1 MTEEEHTMAAFSR
14 LGFYQEVN
22 RRLVQMAA
30 NLGLGTQIL
39 DIGSGTGAVTRLI
52 VQMVAKVPG
61 VTIFAVEP
69 SQSAIDEAQKQLGHS
84 GFLGSVEFIKSRAE
98 EMVRSVKW
106 RLSNPA
112 DSAFFCNAIHMVRDK
127 EEALRNIREL
137 LHPGS
142 VLAINSSF
150 FEGCQPPGTDSF
162 YRKWVGIC
170 LRRLREMG
178 VQRSIENRV
187 EARIQLTPQD
197 YCTLLRNNGFGKVNL
212 SIKTVKIPSEGWVAI
227 SDYAPFAEGALP
239 GTPLETA
246 VAVLQKSVAPTLEAL
261 GIDTVPRRWL
271 LMIAVAV

>member
-1 MTEEEHTMAAFSR
+1 MMEEKHTMAAFSK
-14 LGFYQEVN
+14 LDFYQEVN

-30 NLGLGTQIL
+30 DLGLGTQIL
-39 DIGSGTGAVTRLI
+39 DIGAGTGVITRLI
-52 VQMVAKVPG
+52 VQIVAKAPG

-69 SQSAIDEAQKQLGHS
+69 SQSAIDEAQKQLGQS
-84 GFLGSVEFIKSRAE
+84 GCLGPVEFIKSRAE
-98 EMVRSVKW
+98 EMVESVKW

-142 VLAINSSF
+142 ILAINSSF
-150 FEGCQPPGTDSF
+150 FEGCQPPETDSF
-162 YRKWVGIC
+162 YRKWVGTC

-178 VQRSIENRV
+178 VQRSRENRV
-187 EARIQLTPQD
+187 AARTQLTPQD
-197 YCTLLRNNGFGKVNL
+197 YGTLLRNNGFDSIDL
-212 SIKTVKIPSEGWVAI
+212 SIETMKIPLEGWVAI

-246 VAVLQKSVAPTLEAL
+246 VAVLQESVAPTLEIL

-271 LMIAVAV
+271 QMTAVAV